1 MLLDE
6 YPVIPFKVL
15 QFLGAQINYGGRVT
29 DEKDIR
35 LITTL
40 IKQYICPEALRL
52 NHSFSP
58 SGKYK
63 QPDANLLGE
72 YLNYITELPL
82 NPTPEVFGLH
92 DNAAIT
98 NA

>member
-1 MLLDE
+1 M
-6 YPVIPFKVL
+6 
-15 QFLGAQINYGGRVT
+15 
-29 DEKDIR
+29 
-35 LITTL
+35 
-40 IKQYICPEALRL
+40 CPEALRV

-58 SGKYK
+58 SGKYR
-63 QPDANLLGE
+63 QPDATLLGE
-72 YLNYITELPL
+72 YLTYITELPL